1 MLELRYKW
9 EPFLDFGQRL
19 ELSKNTVVYR
29 QGESGKGFYYLSK
42 GGVKILVLSDNG
54 DERIV
59 NYVPVGMLL
68 GEHGVYQE
76 AYLTSAVTTS
86 DSVLYYFS
94 DDALSKVCLD
104 HPEAAT
110 LFTNSLIYKFR
121 VLAEIISMLD
131 SPVEQ
136 QMAHYLL
143 KLIKENETVAI
154 DQTSFAQY
162 IGTSRITVNKTF
174 QKWKQ
179 QGLIDMIGREI
190 KILDV
195 RRLTQIGEA

>member
-9 EPFLDFGQRL
+9 EPFLDYGQRL
-19 ELSKNTVVYR
+19 ELPKNTVVYR

-68 GEHGVYQE
+68 GEHGVHEE

-94 DDALSKVCLD
+94 DDAYSKVCVD
-104 HPEAAT
+104 HPEAAS
-110 LFTNSLIYKFR
+110 LFMNSLIYKFR
-121 VLAEIISMLD
+121 VLAEIVSLLD

-154 DQTSFAQY
+154 DQSSFAQY

-179 QGLIDMIGREI
+179 QGLIDITGKEI
-190 KILDV
+190 KIVNMSKLMD
-195 RRLTQIGEA
+195 IGQA

>member
-9 EPFLDFGQRL
+9 EPFLDYGQRL
-19 ELSKNTVVYR
+19 EMEKNTVVYR
-29 QGESGKGFYYLSK
+29 QGESGRGFYYLSK
-42 GGVKILVLSDNG
+42 GGVKILVLSDHG

-68 GEHGVYQE
+68 GEHGVHQE

-86 DSVLYYFS
+86 DSILYYFS
-94 DDALSKVCLD
+94 DDALSKVCSD

-121 VLAEIISMLD
+121 VLAEIVSLLD

-143 KLIKENETVAI
+143 KLVKENETVAI

-179 QGLIDMIGREI
+179 QGLVDISGREI
-190 KILDV
+190 KILDMGK
-195 RRLTQIGEA
+195 LMGISEI